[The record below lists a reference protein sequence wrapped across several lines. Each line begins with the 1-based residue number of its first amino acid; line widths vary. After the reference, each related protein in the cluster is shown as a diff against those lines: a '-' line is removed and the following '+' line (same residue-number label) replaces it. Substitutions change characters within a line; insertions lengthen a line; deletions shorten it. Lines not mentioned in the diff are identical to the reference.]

1 MLWVLKFTVTFNAI
15 DGLTMPQPQP
25 KQYHQPLVWRVL
37 GALVLLLTVIAAV
50 WGLRPL
56 WFDSEAVDAPLALRE
71 IPERRVAEDA
81 ITLFPSVLPSADMSA
96 LPDLSE
102 PTDVEARKQAFYDF
116 LLPLI
121 QIENERLLVKRAY
134 LANWLEQLERGTE
147 PDPALLAELLELAED
162 YYIDSGLSPT
172 ATIEQLLQQMDTLPP
187 SMIIAQSAN
196 ESAWGTSRFATEGNN
211 LFGQWCFTPGCGLV
225 PQNRPEGETYEVR
238 AFASPALSV
247 RAFILNLNRHHSYE
261 DLRAKRAL
269 MRAEG
274 RPVTGLDLV
283 PYLINYSI
291 RREEYVAEIAQ
302 TIRFNHLQDL
312 D

>member
-1 MLWVLKFTVTFNAI
+1 MTERKPFNSQTRLFWPVF
-15 DGLTMPQPQP
+15 GTL
-25 KQYHQPLVWRVL
+25 
-37 GALVLLLTVIAAV
+37 VIALTLAAAL

-56 WFDSEAVDAPLALRE
+56 WTPPDAADAEFRRIL
-71 IPERRVAEDA
+71 PERRVAEDA
-81 ITLFPSVLPSADMSA
+81 TTLFPSLLPTADPMP

-102 PTDVEARKQAFYDF
+102 QADVDARKQAFYDF

-121 QIENERLLVKRAY
+121 QVENERLLIKRAY
-134 LANWLEQLERGTE
+134 LEDWQARLNEGTE
-147 PDPALLAELLELAED
+147 PDAVILAELMELAED
-162 YYIDSGLSPT
+162 YYIPT
-172 ATIEQLLQQMDTLPP
+172 DQPPLDILQQLLFQMDTLPP

-225 PQNRPEGETYEVR
+225 PNSRPEGESYEVR

-247 RAFILNLNRHHSYE
+247 RAFLLNLNRHHSYE
-261 DLRAKRAL
+261 DLRARRAHL
-269 MRAEG
+269 RAEG
-274 RPVTGLDLV
+274 KPVTGLDLV